1 MSYQGSNPEGYP
13 DPTANQAVGIVSR
26 EEKEAAK
33 AKKRATRE
41 YDIRAAMNTERDDR
55 EQIEAIR
62 KMMAEKEEKKRARE
76 IRKGLRRKRIHA
88 FLHGKKADKH

>member
-1 MSYQGSNPEGYP
+1 MSYQGNNPEGYP

-41 YDIRAAMNTERDDR
+41 YDIRAAMK
-55 EQIEAIR
+55 EAIR
-62 KMMAEKEEKKRARE
+62 AIAGAYGLTIENRITFKDKETEE
-76 IRKGLRRKRIHA
+76 IFR
-88 FLHGKKADKH
+88 

>member
-1 MSYQGSNPEGYP
+1 MSYQGNNPEGYP

-41 YDIRAAMNTERDDR
+41 YDIRAAMK
-55 EQIEAIR
+55 AIR
-62 KMMAEKEEKKRARE
+62 AIAGAYGLPGWPRNHDRKRSGIPDCRYE
-76 IRKGLRRKRIHA
+76 IRLHPTGIHHHRGTA
-88 FLHGKKADKH
+88 P

>member
-1 MSYQGSNPEGYP
+1 MSYQGNNPEGYP

-41 YDIRAAMNTERDDR
+41 YDIRAAMKAIAGAYGLTIENRIIFKDKETEETYR
-55 EQIEAIR
+55 
-62 KMMAEKEEKKRARE
+62 
-76 IRKGLRRKRIHA
+76 
-88 FLHGKKADKH
+88 

>member
-1 MSYQGSNPEGYP
+1 MSYQGNNPEGYP

-41 YDIRAAMNTERDDR
+41 YDIKAAMK
-55 EQIEAIR
+55 AIR
-62 KMMAEKEEKKRARE
+62 AIAGAYGLIENRITFKDKETEE
-76 IRKGLRRKRIHA
+76 IFR
-88 FLHGKKADKH
+88 

>member
-1 MSYQGSNPEGYP
+1 MSYQGNNPEGYP

-41 YDIRAAMNTERDDR
+41 HDIGAAMKAIRAIAGAYGLTIENRIIFKDKETEETYR
-55 EQIEAIR
+55 
-62 KMMAEKEEKKRARE
+62 
-76 IRKGLRRKRIHA
+76 
-88 FLHGKKADKH
+88 